1 MTMGE
6 RIRRFFAGL
15 NSLARTAVPRDAGDY
30 LSRGLDRH
38 LRGDLAGAIDD
49 YDQAVARSA
58 DDESRAVAYLTR
70 GNARRDKGDLA
81 GAIADYGQAIARQP
95 GNAGAY
101 LSRAQAYRALGE
113 TEQAIAD
120 LQIVRE
126 LTVNPGWRSEAQ
138 EQLRVLRG
146 GQP

>member
-1 MTMGE
+1 MTIAE
-6 RIRRFFAGL
+6 RIRRFFGAL
-15 NSLARTAVPRDAGDY
+15 NSLTRILLPRDAGDY

-38 LRGDLAGAIDD
+38 VRGDLAGAIDD
-49 YDQAVARSA
+49 YDQALAHSA
-58 DDESRAVAYLTR
+58 DDDSRAIAYLTR
-70 GNARRDKGDLA
+70 GNARKDRGDLA
-81 GAIADYGQAIARQP
+81 GAIADYNQALARQP

-101 LSRAQAYRALGE
+101 LSRAQAYQALGE

-126 LTVNPGWRSEAQ
+126 LTVNPGWRNEAQ
-138 EQLRVLRG
+138 EQLRILKG

>member
-1 MTMGE
+1 MTIAE
-6 RIRRFFAGL
+6 RIRRFCGAL
-15 NSLARTAVPRDAGDY
+15 NSLTRTLVPRDAGDY

-38 LRGDLAGAIDD
+38 VRGDLAGAIDD
-49 YDQAVARSA
+49 YDQAIAHST
-58 DDESRAVAYLTR
+58 DDDSRAVAYLTR
-70 GNARRDKGDLA
+70 GNARKDKGDLA
-81 GAIADYGQAIARQP
+81 GAIADYNQAIARQP

-126 LTVNPGWRSEAQ
+126 LTVNPGWRNEAQ
-138 EQLRVLRG
+138 EQLRVLQG
-146 GQP
+146 GKP

>member
-1 MTMGE
+1 MTLAE
-6 RIRRFFAGL
+6 RVRRFVGAL
-15 NSLARTAVPRDAGDY
+15 NSMGRTLVPRTAGDY

-38 LRGDLAGAIDD
+38 VRGDLGGAIDD
-49 YDQAVARSA
+49 YNQAIARSP

-70 GNARRDKGDLA
+70 GNARKDRGDLA
-81 GAIADYGQAIARQP
+81 GAIADYSQAIARQP

-101 LSRAQAYRALGE
+101 LSRAQAYRTLGE

-126 LTVNPGWRSEAQ
+126 LTVNPGWRNEAQ
-138 EQLRVLRG
+138 EQLRTLEAG
-146 GQP
+146 GP